1 MTEGLRIYHNNKR
14 YVLDRVSIKTLG
26 DEELDDLKRLA
37 AYEQVRRIKEKIDAL
52 GTAVHPEK

>member
-14 YVLDRVSIKTLG
+14 YVLYRVSIKTLG

-37 AYEQVRRIKEKIDAL
+37 ANEQVRRIKEKIDAL
-52 GTAVHPEK
+52 AAVVHPEK